1 MLGSASTGR
10 PLDLEALET
19 AVRARALEVAGSV
32 LERAL
37 NAEPQEKDAVCPSCK
52 GPARYAGKPSKT
64 FLSLLGNL
72 TLIRSYFLCPACGE
86 GFFPKDRRLGVAETG
101 LTPGVVRMIGL
112 VGAETSFET
121 GSVLLSELAGL
132 PVSPKQVERTAEA
145 LGAELVEDEQACPD
159 PDPVA
164 HLPSTLYLGPD
175 GTGIPMRKHARRRDG
190 SWRTT
195 VVYSVTDD
203 DWPLVRS
210 NIENQILEYCSMGN
224 RGDIPKVFSE
234 PD

>member
-19 AVRARALEVAGSV
+19 AVRARALAVAGSV

-101 LTPGVVRMIGL
+101 VAFRTRSLWS
-112 VGAETSFET
+112 AY
-121 GSVLLSELAGL
+121 
-132 PVSPKQVERTAEA
+132 ERTFTSKIAPMP
-145 LGAELVEDEQACPD
+145 GAQQL
-159 PDPVA
+159 
-164 HLPSTLYLGPD
+164 
-175 GTGIPMRKHARRRDG
+175 
-190 SWRTT
+190 
-195 VVYSVTDD
+195 
-203 DWPLVRS
+203 
-210 NIENQILEYCSMGN
+210 
-224 RGDIPKVFSE
+224 
-234 PD
+234 

>member
-1 MLGSASTGR
+1 M
-10 PLDLEALET
+10 
-19 AVRARALEVAGSV
+19 
-32 LERAL
+32 
-37 NAEPQEKDAVCPSCK
+37 
-52 GPARYAGKPSKT
+52 
-64 FLSLLGNL
+64 LSLFRMKIA
-72 TLIRSYFLCPACGE
+72 THFTISSARPAERDSSQRTG
-86 GFFPKDRRLGVAETG
+86 DWALQRRDSP
-101 LTPGVVRMIGL
+101 PGVVRMIGL

>member
-1 MLGSASTGR
+1 MLGSDSTGRR

-37 NAEPQEKDAVCPSCK
+37 NADPQEKDAVCPSCK

-101 LTPGVVRMIGL
+101 VAFLCRVGTTHHCAIPPSEPGVR
-112 VGAETSFET
+112 
-121 GSVLLSELAGL
+121 
-132 PVSPKQVERTAEA
+132 VSPYRARAVTKPWIPPKPAAFHERSVFRVFRRSEYRAPSGSLQPFFVLQSSGPTRGEM
-145 LGAELVEDEQACPD
+145 GW
-159 PDPVA
+159 PV
-164 HLPSTLYLGPD
+164 P
-175 GTGIPMRKHARRRDG
+175 
-190 SWRTT
+190 
-195 VVYSVTDD
+195 
-203 DWPLVRS
+203 
-210 NIENQILEYCSMGN
+210 
-224 RGDIPKVFSE
+224 
-234 PD
+234 